1 MAEMTMPSF
10 ETEIPLLRGPNGTY
24 KWPIYDDEEVRLTE
38 MLGTDFKKFDI
49 GGTLVMQPPLHCEQC
64 GKRSGFDDFVHEA
77 LTDGIHSTDF
87 ILRILHGL
95 GSENVRASP
104 PHRLRCMNCN
114 IYFRHPP
121 ESKLA
126 NRAISFSW
134 SPVCTRV
141 NNTDPNTV
149 KGEVALFGW
158 SVGMG
163 WAYGVRERDQDT
175 IHLMD
180 EKANAMKADETGVPR
195 PTFIERDPRK
205 VMENGV
211 EDPDPH
217 QPQKEVLNIISHAK
231 LVDDIEKLAKKV

>member
-1 MAEMTMPSF
+1 MMPPPFDGLVASLGFATDTPYSSF

-24 KWPIYDDEEVRLTE
+24 KWPIYNEEEARLTE
-38 MLGTDFKKFDI
+38 MLGVDFKKFDI

-77 LTDGIHSTDF
+77 LTEGIHSTDF

-95 GSENVRASP
+95 G
-104 PHRLRCMNCN
+104 
-114 IYFRHPP
+114 
-121 ESKLA
+121 
-126 NRAISFSW
+126 AISFSW

-180 EKANAMKADETGVPR
+180 EKANAMKADEAGVPR

-211 EDPDPH
+211 EDSNPH
-217 QPQKEVLNIISHAK
+217 QPQKEVLNIINHAK
-231 LVDDIEKLAKKV
+231 LVDDIEKSAKKA